1 MSLTRIGSVMNSK
14 KPSGGERSG
23 FALLTVIMLTLAM
36 AALAASAV
44 YLAGNA
50 GLLATSTDRERE
62 FKYGA
67 EAAMAI
73 GKSRLNTDPLALPDT
88 GFATLLSGQAVVGA
102 DGQALPGLTVNLY
115 AGKTGSTSGQFGTFA
130 SVVAEARDASGA
142 RFVRRLELTQESFA
156 RFAYFSNLE
165 KDASGGTIFFSS
177 SDVLNGPVWS
187 NDIIS
192 ISAPSGSLHAQFNG
206 EVGTAKTISG
216 ITNATFAKG
225 YLQNQPPIVL
235 PNNTTLSK
243 LSGYAG
249 SGGTS
254 FNAPVPGDLGPQLV
268 RMRLEFVTV
277 NLGTGGANPGTGIDE
292 GFVRIYVSNNNT
304 TEKGI
309 SAGGN
314 GWLRGDWNAT
324 KANARNCGA
333 AYNTSLGVKFFP
345 ASVHGTAWMQAL
357 LVAGGTIRTA
367 AQATAIGALT
377 LNQIMA
383 QPTARCYLGGDPQLV
398 AVERDT
404 TGAGLTTAAKT
415 ALLAAYP
422 LAQRQIG
429 GDSTTFTPVGAH
441 GFWMSWAPK
450 PIDTRVAT
458 ARPADAAY
466 LFPLYRGLNPGTK
479 GVITVNGTTGVSG
492 VLRGKVTVYATGD
505 VIVLDDQIY
514 ATNPA
519 AVANQNLITSCPDML
534 GIIAG
539 NDIWVADNAL
549 NDPPNISAAGSA
561 PSPYRNEDDTQDLF
575 LQGVMMALNT
585 SFGVENYNT
594 GPNNATGCPT
604 PAIDG
609 NGRGCLFLYGGLI
622 QQRRGAVGLLSGE
635 GYIKRYT
642 YDHCAVS
649 SPPPFFPTTGRFLDN
664 RYSEI
669 DPVRFNITALFAAL
683 TPN

>member
-14 KPSGGERSG
+14 KLSGSERRG

-67 EAAMAI
+67 EAAIAI

-88 GFATLLSGQAVVGA
+88 GFVTLLSGQAVIGA

-115 AGKTGSTSGQFGTFA
+115 AGPTGSTNGQFGRFA
-130 SVVAEARDASGA
+130 SVVSEARDASGA
-142 RFVRRLELTQESFA
+142 RFVRRLEVTQESFA

-165 KDASGGTIFFSS
+165 KDAGGGTIYFSS

-192 ISAPSGSLHAQFNG
+192 IAAGSGNPLPKAQFNG
-206 EVGTAKTISG
+206 DVGTAKTISG
-216 ITNATFAKG
+216 IANAIFAKG

-243 LSGYAG
+243 LPGYAT
-249 SGGTS
+249 SGLTN
-254 FNAPVPGDLGPQLV
+254 FVVPNPGAVGPGNV
-268 RMRLEFVTV
+268 RLRLEFVAID
-277 NLGTGGANPGTGIDE
+277 LKPGGTDSTGIDE
-292 GFVRIYVSNNNT
+292 GFVRVYEANAAQADIDY
-304 TEKGI
+304 I
-309 SAGGN
+309 
-314 GWLRGDWNAT
+314 RGDWTGNKAT
-324 KANARNCGA
+324 TTTCGA
-333 AYNTSLGVKFFP
+333 SYRVTNGGPLVFFP
-345 ASVHGTAWMQAL
+345 ASEHLTTASNGSGTTWFKTL
-357 LVAGGTIRTA
+357 LMNGGMTN
-367 AQATAIGALT
+367 AQATTASNAS
-377 LNQIMA
+377 LNTIMA
-383 QPTARCYLGGDPQLV
+383 QPTARCYLGGDPRLV
-398 AVERDT
+398 AEERDT
-404 TGAGLTTAAKT
+404 AGLSTAAKN
-415 ALLAAYP
+415 AMIAAYP
-422 LAQRQIG
+422 LAAQRQLG
-429 GDSTTFTPVGAH
+429 GDPTTFTPVGAH
-441 GFWMSWAPK
+441 GFWHK
-450 PIDTRVAT
+450 YNGPIDPRVAALRT
-458 ARPADAAY
+458 DAGY
-466 LFPLYRGLNPGTK
+466 LFPIYRGLNPGTK
-479 GVITVNGTTGVSG
+479 GVIYVNGTVGISG
-492 VLRGKVTVYATGD
+492 VLRGKVTVYSSGD
-505 VIVLDDQIY
+505 VVILDDQRY
-514 ATNPA
+514 ATDPSVSNP
-519 AVANQNLITSCPDML
+519 NQLTSCPDML

-539 NDIWVADNAL
+539 LNITVADNAL
-549 NDPPNISAAGSA
+549 NDPPNIGLSGGA
-561 PSPYRNEDDTQDLF
+561 PSPYRNLDDTQDLF
-575 LQGVMMALNT
+575 VHGVMMALNT
-585 SFGVENYNT
+585 SFGVENFSG

-635 GYIKRYT
+635 GFIKRYT

-664 RYSEI
+664 RYYEI
-669 DPVRFNITALFAAL
+669 DPVRFNITTLFAGL